1 MNKLL
6 IPIVLLTLITGCAF
20 TRTIYVPSQAS
31 VRLREDIK
39 GAKIWVKDSQGKAV
53 PGKMILKE
61 GWFCLS
67 MPDNK

>member
-31 VRLREDIK
+31 VRLREEVK
-39 GAKIWVKDSQGKAV
+39 GVKVWVKDSEGKATA
-53 PGKMILKE
+53 GKMTLRE